1 MTINIFNKKDK
12 SEETSTKITT
22 GQISIKSF
30 DQKNIF
36 VDNYKTVNLL
46 KKLIATQNKID
57 CIDIIINEIPDGKM
71 AYNTYLRIANQG
83 FKVELYNVKTG
94 KTVKKYDKELRDFME
109 SIGNNNS
116 AGMDGIIDQLHGS
129 SVARGGMAVEVVVNS
144 DATAIDEVVIID
156 PKSISEFKWLED
168 KKRYAIYQDQS
179 GWGKE
184 KVDLCEGNFLWIP
197 HQPKAGSPEGTLQ
210 FEPAIVTMTQYYQL
224 IQDSMAVLNRI
235 GFPKYKATVD
245 LEKLVASAS
254 ASEKSSQ
261 EKMNKLINETISTV
275 ESQMRNVDVNSN
287 IITTSTTDV
296 DIIGGGVNGS
306 GIDIRAW
313 FEVLEP
319 LITNSFQLT
328 PVLLGRLK
336 SGSYSLGTVEY
347 KIVVDTIET
356 MRRNSKRIIEQ
367 IVNYW
372 CIVNGI
378 NCKAKV
384 THNPIDW
391 EQEKVKLET
400 ELLKIEKARRSQEYK
415 WVNSDTAAQMAIGA
429 EKSYM
434 QDESNFE
441 YIKKSINGLSD
452 TNTNTTGIESEE

>member
-1 MTINIFNKKDK
+1 MAINIFKKNDNSTVAVGQFSTLSNDK
-12 SEETSTKITT
+12 
-22 GQISIKSF
+22 
-30 DQKNIF
+30 KNIF
-36 VDNYKTVNLL
+36 ADNYKTINLL
-46 KKLIATQNKID
+46 RKLVATQNKID
-57 CIDIIINEIPDGKM
+57 CIDIIINEVPDGKM

-83 FKVELYNVKTG
+83 FKVELINAKTG
-94 KTVKKYDKELRDFME
+94 KTVKKYDSELRAFME
-109 SIGNNNS
+109 SIGKNNA
-116 AGMDGIIDQLHGS
+116 AGMDGILDQLHGS

-144 DATAIDEVVIID
+144 DATAIDDVVIID
-156 PKSISEFKWLED
+156 PKTIVEFKWLDD
-168 KKRYAIYQDQS
+168 KNRYAVYQSQS
-179 GWGKE
+179 SWGRE

-210 FEPAIVTMTQYYQL
+210 FEPAIVTVTQYYQL
-224 IQDSMAVLNRI
+224 LQDSMAVLNRI
-235 GFPKYKATVD
+235 GFPKYKATID

-254 ASEKSSQ
+254 ASDKSNQ
-261 EKMNKLINETISTV
+261 EKLNRLVANTISTV
-275 ESQMRNVDVNSN
+275 EEQMRNVSVNSN

-296 DIIGGGVNGS
+296 DVVGGGVNGS
-306 GIDIRAW
+306 GIDVRAW

-319 LITNSFQLT
+319 LMTNSFQLT

-391 EQEKVKLET
+391 EQEKIKLET

-415 WVNSDTAAQMAIGA
+415 WIDSDTAAQMALGA
-429 EKSYM
+429 EKSYK
-434 QDESNFE
+434 QDTRNFE
-441 YIKKSINGLSD
+441 YINKFVD
-452 TNTNTTGIESEE
+452 TESEQ